1 MYSTITSGAVCGCHS
16 YLVQVEVDIS
26 QGLPCFVMVGRLG
39 GEVRESGER
48 VRIALKNAGIHLP
61 PRHIAVNLSPADIKK
76 TGTAFDLPVAAAV
89 LLSMGRIPKEQV
101 RETLFLGELGLNGE
115 IRPVSGVLPI
125 VKTAREQGVRRC
137 LIPKQNEREAG
148 IITDMKVVGVS
159 SILQVIEYLQKEP
172 HAQDLFLPPFCG
184 PQNCEERENEDKIPD
199 FSEVAGQESLK
210 RAAVIAAS
218 GFHNMLLMGPPGSGK
233 TMIAKRIPYILPPLS
248 PKESLEVSSI
258 YSIAGKLDENHP
270 FITRRP
276 FLDPHHTVSPQA
288 LTGGGLKPGPGIISL
303 SHRGVLFLDELAE
316 FKRQT
321 LDSLRQPM
329 EERQVRI
336 GRSSGTFTY
345 PADFM
350 LIGAMNPCPCGY
362 YPDRNRCRCTPGEIH
377 RYLSHVSGPILD
389 RMDLCIKVPR
399 VELGQLQSR
408 RKGPSSS
415 QMREQVMKARQR
427 QHQRYLGTGFRFNVD
442 LGAGDMEQYCALGKK
457 EQSMLENM
465 FHTLNLSARAYHR
478 MLKVARTIADV
489 EGSEEIRSE
498 HLAEASC
505 YYGTGEEVFFGENT

>member
-1 MYSTITSGAVCGCHS
+1 MYSTITSGAVYGCHS

-26 QGLPCFVMVGRLG
+26 QGLPCFVMVGSLG
-39 GEVRESGER
+39 KEVRESGER
-48 VRIALKNAGIHLP
+48 VRIALKNAGIYLP
-61 PRHIAVNLSPADIKK
+61 PRHIAVNLSPADVKK
-76 TGTAFDLPVAAAV
+76 TGTAFDLPVAVAV
-89 LLSMGRIPKEQV
+89 LLSMGRILREQV
-101 RETLFLGELGLNGE
+101 SETLFLGELGLNGE
-115 IRPVSGVLPI
+115 VKPVSGVLPI
-125 VKTAREQGVRRC
+125 VKTARDQGIRRC

-159 SILQVIEYLQKEP
+159 TILQVMEYLQKESYE
-172 HAQDLFLPPFCG
+172 QDLFLPPFCDS
-184 PQNCEERENEDKIPD
+184 QKFEEREREERVPD

-210 RAAVIAAS
+210 RAAVIAAA

-233 TMIAKRIPYILPPLS
+233 TMIARRIPYILPPLS
-248 PKESLEVSSI
+248 PEEGLEVSSI
-258 YSIAGKLDENHP
+258 YSIAGKLDKDHP
-270 FITRRP
+270 FITNRP

-303 SHRGVLFLDELAE
+303 AHRGVLFLDELAE

-329 EERQVRI
+329 EERWVRI

-362 YPDRNRCRCTPGEIH
+362 YPDRNRCRCTPAEIH

-389 RMDLCIKVPR
+389 RMDICIKVPG
-399 VELGQLQSR
+399 VEIDQLQSR
-408 RKGPSSS
+408 CKGPSSS
-415 QMREQVMKARQR
+415 QLREQVMKARQK
-427 QHQRYLGTGFRFNVD
+427 QYQRYQGTGFRFNAD
-442 LGAGDMEQYCALGKK
+442 LGAGDVERYCALGAK

-465 FHTLNLSARAYHR
+465 FHTLHLSARAYHR

-489 EGSEEIRSE
+489 EESGGIRPE

-505 YYGTGEEVFFGENT
+505 YYGMGEEVFFGETP